1 MEAVNRGASEAGGKS
16 VGLGIE
22 LPFEQRLND
31 WVDLGLNFRYFFAR
45 KTMFVKYAQAFVIL
59 PGGFGTLDELFE
71 ALTLVQTR
79 KVTRFPV
86 ILFDHDYWAGLL
98 DWIKTTVQPAGKVG
112 GADLELIRTTSSVDE
127 VVDIITEAE
136 AERSAQLSKEQA
148 AQAED
153 EAVLAPDKTD
163 RK

>member
-1 MEAVNRGASEAGGKS
+1 M
-16 VGLGIE
+16 
-22 LPFEQRLND
+22 
-31 WVDLGLNFRYFFAR
+31 
-45 KTMFVKYAQAFVIL
+45 
-59 PGGFGTLDELFE
+59 
-71 ALTLVQTR
+71 
-79 KVTRFPV
+79 
-86 ILFDHDYWAGLL
+86 
-98 DWIKTTVQPAGKVG
+98 
-112 GADLELIRTTSSVDE
+112 DE